1 MADGT
6 LKVGTITTSSGS
18 GTITLGQSGE
28 TLSVPSGATL
38 DMSSATTTLSSAMKN
53 TPAFRATMSADQSIS
68 NESFTKGAFNT
79 ETWDTD
85 SAYDTSNYR
94 FTVPSGEGGKY
105 CFVSQAAI
113 DNLDSGENI
122 TTAYYINGT
131 RDDKSY
137 NTQWVSK
144 STNGFGYNNNVYIVN
159 LSASDYVEFFVSHN
173 EGASQN
179 LEADYSY
186 FGGYKLIGV

>member
-1 MADGT
+1 MANGT
-6 LKVGTITTSSGS
+6 LKVSNIQTSSGS

-28 TLSVPSGATL
+28 TIALGSGAT
-38 DMSSATTTLSSAMKN
+38 ATGFGSDS

-94 FTVPSGEGGKY
+94 FTVPSGEAGKY

-113 DNLDSGENI
+113 DNLDSGEFI
-122 TTAYYINGT
+122 ATAYYINGT

-144 STNGFGYNNNVYIVN
+144 STNGFGYCNNVYIVN

-186 FGGYKLIGV
+186 FGGFKLGGV

>member
-1 MADGT
+1 MAGI
-6 LKVGTITTSSGS
+6 LKVDQYQDFNGNNIMTSDGA
-18 GTITLGQSGE
+18 GNLTLNN
-28 TLSVPSGATL
+28 
-38 DMSSATTTLSSAMKN
+38 SALKN
-53 TPAFRATMSADQSIS
+53 TPAFRATMSADQSIP
-68 NESFTKGAFNT
+68 NETFTKGAFNT

-94 FTVPSGEGGKY
+94 FTAPSAGKY

-137 NTQWVSK
+137 NSQWVSK

-159 LSASDYVEFFVSHN
+159 LSASDYVEFFVLHN

-186 FGGYKLIGV
+186 FGGYKLIGA